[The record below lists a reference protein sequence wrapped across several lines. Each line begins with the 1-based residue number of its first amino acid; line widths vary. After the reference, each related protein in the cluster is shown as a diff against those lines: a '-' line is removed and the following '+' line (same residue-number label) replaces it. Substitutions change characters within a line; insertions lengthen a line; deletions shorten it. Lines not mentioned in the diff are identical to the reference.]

1 MCNVCMTIS
10 DEANTTDEFADQ
22 LLGMLNQGALS
33 LMVSIGHRTG
43 LFDSLAELSTPGC
56 EQLAAHAGLDA
67 RYVREWL
74 GAMVTGGIVKYL
86 PDTDEYLLPRSH
98 AALLTRSAAPDNIA
112 VFAQYIGILGQVE
125 DRIVDCFRHGGGIGY
140 EHYPRFHEVMAE
152 DSEQTVLAGL
162 DDHILPLIDHIIPQL
177 ETGIGVADIGCGKAQ
192 VLLQLASCYPN
203 SDFTGFDLS
212 AEALAEASLQADIA
226 GLTNIQFE
234 ARDLSDFE
242 HTADT
247 ERFDFVTAFDAVH
260 DQAVPQGVL
269 NGIYKT
275 LKNGG
280 TFLMQ
285 DIRASSHLE
294 NNLEHPI
301 APLLYTLSTMHCM
314 TVSLAQGGA
323 GLGTMWGE
331 ELALEMLA
339 KAGFDTVDVHQLE
352 HDFQNNFYVMR
363 KAA

>member
-1 MCNVCMTIS
+1 M
-10 DEANTTDEFADQ
+10 
-22 LLGMLNQGALS
+22 
-33 LMVSIGHRTG
+33 LMVFS
-43 LFDSLAELSTPGC
+43 GC
-56 EQLAAHAGLDA
+56 GC
-67 RYVREWL
+67 V
-74 GAMVTGGIVKYL
+74 
-86 PDTDEYLLPRSH
+86 PDR
-98 AALLTRSAAPDNIA
+98 R
-112 VFAQYIGILGQVE
+112 
-125 DRIVDCFRHGGGIGY
+125 
-140 EHYPRFHEVMAE
+140 
-152 DSEQTVLAGL
+152 GL